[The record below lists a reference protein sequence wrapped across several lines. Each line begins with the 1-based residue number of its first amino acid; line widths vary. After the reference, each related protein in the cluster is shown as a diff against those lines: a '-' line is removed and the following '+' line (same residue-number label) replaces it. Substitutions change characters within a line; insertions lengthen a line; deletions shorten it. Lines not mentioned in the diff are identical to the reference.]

1 MKKFYPG
8 AFEGAIDSFF
18 FFCKVIILCIHS
30 VIPWMCSKCLLSI
43 PSRVGRAAGRK
54 EALGRYMV
62 ATEEDCVYPYCSR
75 ANSL

>member
-1 MKKFYPG
+1 MF
-8 AFEGAIDSFF
+8 
-18 FFCKVIILCIHS
+18 
-30 VIPWMCSKCLLSI
+30 SKCLLSI